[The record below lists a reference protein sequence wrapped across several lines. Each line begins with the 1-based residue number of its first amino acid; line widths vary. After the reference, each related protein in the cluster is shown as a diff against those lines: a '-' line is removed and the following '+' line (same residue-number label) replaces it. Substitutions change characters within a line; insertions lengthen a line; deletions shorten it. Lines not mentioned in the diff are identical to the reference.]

1 MPTARSLALTSTAA
15 AALLLLTG
23 CSQEPLRHGE
33 VIDKEG
39 HAGYWVQEYKNIY
52 RDKCTNIHTSAF
64 TMSLSGRTVGGTGG
78 RSTTTGGGG
87 SKSLTSGGTGK
98 SSSGKT
104 SGSTT
109 GGGTLNKPRT
119 TGGNDGGTTSNSSGS
134 SSGSTKPTKQCQQEY
149 VGRKKT
155 GKRWEPGQYKL
166 KLRDDDRTG
175 WIKVSKHTYDT
186 TDLHDHV

>member
-15 AALLLLTG
+15 AALLL
-23 CSQEPLRHGE
+23 
-33 VIDKEG
+33 
-39 HAGYWVQEYKNIY
+39 AGYWVQEYKNIY
-52 RDKCTNIHTSAF
+52 RDKCTDIHTSAF

-78 RSTTTGGGG
+78 RSTTTTTTGGGGG

-98 SSSGKT
+98 SSSGRT

-109 GGGTLNKPRT
+109 GGTLNKPRT
-119 TGGNDGGTTSNSSGS
+119 TGGNDGGTPSGSSGS
-134 SSGSTKPTKQCQQEY
+134 SSGGTQPTKQCRQEY

>member
-52 RDKCTNIHTSAF
+52 RDKCTDIHTSAF

-109 GGGTLNKPRT
+109 GGGTLNKPRAT
-119 TGGNDGGTTSNSSGS
+119 GGTTSNSSGS
-134 SSGSTKPTKQCQQEY
+134 SSGGTQPTKQCQQEY

>member
-15 AALLLLTG
+15 AAFLLLTG
-23 CSQEPLRHGE
+23 CSQDPLRHGE
-33 VIDKEG
+33 VIKKESRAG
-39 HAGYWVQEYKNIY
+39 HWVQEYKNIY
-52 RDKCTNIHTSAF
+52 QDTCTNIHTSAF
-64 TMSLSGRTVGGTGG
+64 TLSLSGRTVGGT
-78 RSTTTGGGG
+78 G

-109 GGGTLNKPRT
+109 GGGTLNKPRA

-134 SSGSTKPTKQCQQEY
+134 SSGGTQPTKQCQQEY

-166 KLRDDDRTG
+166 KLRDGDRTG
-175 WIKVSKHTYDT
+175 WIKVYKHTYDT